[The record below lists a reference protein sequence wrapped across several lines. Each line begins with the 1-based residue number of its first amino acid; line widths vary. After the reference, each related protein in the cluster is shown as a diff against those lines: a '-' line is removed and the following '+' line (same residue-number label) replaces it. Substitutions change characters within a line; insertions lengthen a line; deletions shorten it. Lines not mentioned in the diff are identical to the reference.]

1 MASLTDQL
9 STIVFGLADLSLDIP
24 QLNISV
30 PLLEVIHALLINYA
44 YRTALRGAHTNIGW
58 GQGFIATIVM
68 CAGGGLTVALLRGEP
83 LGILKSNQFW
93 GIYGTMYWLMFSNPY
108 VYSLVNS
115 LFRIPALEQVL
126 TLADGI
132 LRNFAVT
139 RVGIQGVI
147 SNPALGD
154 DKWMAKLICGTLA
167 GCGGGFWIDTFKLTQ
182 EHWTFSTP
190 RILHTPTIDMKA
202 SFASTLF
209 YLVSTQPELCELLG
223 CSALTQTEAQTW
235 SALILSSGLVYKSY
249 INKINNNNQFNKDV
263 PSATMTTTGQPNEKK
278 NN

>member
-1 MASLTDQL
+1 MTSLTEQL

-68 CAGGGLTVALLRGEP
+68 CAGGGSTVALLRGEP
-83 LGILKSNQFW
+83 LGILKSNRFW

-108 VYSLVNS
+108 VYSLVNA
-115 LFRIPALEQVL
+115 LFRIPALEQAL

-132 LRNFAVT
+132 LRNFSVT
-139 RVGIQGVI
+139 RVGIQGVV

-167 GCGGGFWIDTFKLTQ
+167 GCGGGFWIGRL
-182 EHWTFSTP
+182 ELY
-190 RILHTPTIDMKA
+190 R
-202 SFASTLF
+202 
-209 YLVSTQPELCELLG
+209 LV
-223 CSALTQTEAQTW
+223 W
-235 SALILSSGLVYKSY
+235 K
-249 INKINNNNQFNKDV
+249 
-263 PSATMTTTGQPNEKK
+263 
-278 NN
+278 